1 MFKLILAILACITV
15 AGCNASTQTLKF
27 GAAPFKNPALAF
39 GGRVAPVV
47 PNVHPVQA
55 TWPAGPQVTYLINGL
70 ASNVAS
76 IGYGFTNLSKKIP
89 NSELYNYASPV
100 ESSTYI
106 LSKVRR
112 EILQAR
118 RRNPNLRINLI
129 GISFGANIV
138 TVIATDLK
146 RSGIEVNYMATIEG
160 PALLPVSSN
169 VIVADNFSCTN
180 LDCFR
185 TKLRP
190 ALGNRTSIISNHKVK
205 SSHIPMG
212 DHHQVHKRILKQISA
227 PN

>member
-1 MFKLILAILACITV
+1 MFKLAFATAICLALTGNSIALQAFETRS
-15 AGCNASTQTLKF
+15 GPTKDR
-27 GAAPFKNPALAF
+27 ALAF
-39 GGRVAPVV
+39 GGVV
-47 PNVHPVQA
+47 LPATPNVRLTQA
-55 TWPAGPQVTYLINGL
+55 SVTSRQQVTYLINGL

-146 RSGIEVNYMATIEG
+146 RSGVDVNYLATIEG
-160 PALLPVSSN
+160 TGPASGLFQCDRRGQFFLHQSRLLPN
-169 VIVADNFSCTN
+169 QIKARLWQPDQ
-180 LDCFR
+180 
-185 TKLRP
+185 
-190 ALGNRTSIISNHKVK
+190 H
-205 SSHIPMG
+205 HIQP
-212 DHHQVHKRILKQISA
+212 
-227 PN
+227 